1 MGIALGAILLV
12 MASGVRAE
20 PSAPGP
26 LPAAEIR
33 FQGNAG
39 LSAMDYGII
48 GNSATRNTIEL
59 YSIKAVPDGKAGYA
73 NVVRFYIYA
82 GVPASGPD
90 NCTIPHQVQALLYG
104 YFIVS
109 PRRYLKS
116 IANGGSIYRSLQ
128 IRAYICRGTVRDG
141 SYQQGGAE
149 DAKDYIS
156 QATTNTQSSDEVNKA
171 NVEDFPVQLDCWFVL
186 MKFGS
191 CRFTGLDRI

>member
-1 MGIALGAILLV
+1 
-12 MASGVRAE
+12 
-20 PSAPGP
+20 
-26 LPAAEIR
+26 
-33 FQGNAG
+33 
-39 LSAMDYGII
+39 MDYGIV

-59 YSIKAVPDGKAGYA
+59 YSIKAVPDNEAGYA
-73 NVVRFYIYA
+73 NVVRFNIYA
-82 GVPASGPD
+82 GVPISCPD
-90 NCTIPHQVQALLYG
+90 NCTIPHQVQAFLYG

-109 PRRYLKS
+109 SRRYLKS

-156 QATTNTQSSDEVNKA
+156 QATTNIQSSGEVNKA
-171 NVEDFPVQLDCWFVL
+171 NVEDFPVQLECAFVL

-191 CRFTGLDRI
+191 GRRLSLDGIR